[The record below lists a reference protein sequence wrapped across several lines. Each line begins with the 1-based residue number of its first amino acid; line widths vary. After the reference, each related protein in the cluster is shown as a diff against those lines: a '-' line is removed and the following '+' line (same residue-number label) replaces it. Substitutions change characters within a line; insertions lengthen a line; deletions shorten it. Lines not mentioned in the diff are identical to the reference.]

1 MKNIKDIV
9 PMFFTMLLIVLI
21 PKSSIAEQRMITY
34 EMGDGAHQVSFPMSQ
49 KEILAAEKIDKLIKE
64 SNQRKH
70 TKKIQWV
77 EIHEL
82 ANGHTIEFP
91 MSDEKIRETKLRLQ
105 EQAAKKFEIIR
116 KRKENKK
123 EYEIYEMGSDG
134 GNIVIFKSF

>member
-1 MKNIKDIV
+1 MKNIKYIV

-123 EYEIYEMGSDG
+123 EYEIHEMGSDG
-134 GNIVIFKSF
+134 GQILFFEK